1 MQVATTADLKI
12 HPRLNLPWL
21 LTADPAQTML
31 SAKLTAD
38 EHVTPVP
45 KTARC
50 ETAQRYSLAAAD
62 WQLAYLSDASFTRID
77 SYAGINS
84 ENNFNGILGQPN
96 VAVGFAGN
104 EPRRSAVA
112 VASRCNLAASC
123 GISLI

>member
-1 MQVATTADLKI
+1 M
-12 HPRLNLPWL
+12 

-96 VAVGFAGN
+96 VAVGFSPEMNQDALPWVLPAGATWRHHAEFHLSSN
-104 EPRRSAVA
+104 A
-112 VASRCNLAASC
+112 N
-123 GISLI
+123 

>member
-77 SYAGINS
+77 SYAALTPKI
-84 ENNFNGILGQPN
+84 ILTVFSANPMQQS
-96 VAVGFAGN
+96 AF
-104 EPRRSAVA
+104 RRK
-112 VASRCNLAASC
+112 
-123 GISLI
+123 